1 MSAATIE
8 RYHDHPIASAARG
21 RVFRAQQKCA
31 FTPAKAFLSM
41 FVDMRGSTQMAADK
55 LPFDT
60 VFIVNRFLGA
70 ISQAVIEP
78 GAT

>member
-1 MSAATIE
+1 MHGKTRIHPGEE
-8 RYHDHPIASAARG
+8 RYI
-21 RVFRAQQKCA
+21 V
-31 FTPAKAFLSM
+31 SM
-41 FVDMRGSTQMAADK
+41 FVDMRGSTQMAADQ

-70 ISQAVIEP
+70 ISQAVIQP